1 MWKEKESRRCNTV
14 CVCFPALHR
23 HADSDSVMK
32 EHNHKDEVM
41 KIMEEAP
48 SARKALLENY
58 DNLLSVADYC
68 YNNYVQVGATAAVP
82 S

>member
-1 MWKEKESRRCNTV
+1 MLYHCLCHYYV
-14 CVCFPALHR
+14 YR
-23 HADSDSVMK
+23 HTDSDVSDSVMK
-32 EHNHKDEVM
+32 EHNYKDEVT

-68 YNNYVQVGATAAVP
+68 YNNYVQVGLLLLC
-82 S
+82 